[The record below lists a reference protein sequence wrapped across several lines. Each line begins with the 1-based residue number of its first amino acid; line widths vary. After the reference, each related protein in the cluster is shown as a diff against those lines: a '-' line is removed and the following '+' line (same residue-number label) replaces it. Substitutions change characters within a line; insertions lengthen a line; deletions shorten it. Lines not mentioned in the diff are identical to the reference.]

1 MRLWA
6 NREKP
11 QELRGIVLSE
21 TPVIQATSFLLGTIA
36 YVQPVKFKEQ
46 CIIYAFSSIEQA
58 TIDEAEANKSPIVFQ
73 YKDHKYH
80 FHIKSEL

>member
-1 MRLWA
+1 MKLWA

-11 QELRGIVLSE
+11 QELRGLVLSE
-21 TPVIQATSFLLGTIA
+21 TPTIQASSFLLGTIA
-36 YVQPVKFKEQ
+36 YVTPAKFKEQ
-46 CIIYAFSSIEQA
+46 CIIYTFNIDRA
-58 TIDEAEANKSPIVFQ
+58 TIDAAEANKSPIVFQ